1 MAAVDTRARAPR
13 VLKHLYLG
21 PLAAAHNL
29 QLLQD
34 RNIRCIINCTPL
46 DPFHVNLP
54 AHIETLRIPV
64 EDEDTSE
71 ANLLMFQSMPEATSL
86 MHGHLL
92 MQHGVLVHCYA
103 GRSRSATV
111 VTAYLMMKHRCC
123 MHLARTRVRKSRP
136 EALRQLIFRPALGA
150 WEDELR
156 ELYMLKQG

>member
-1 MAAVDTRARAPR
+1 MAAIETRARAPR

-21 PLAAAHNL
+21 PLTAAHDL

-46 DPFHVNLP
+46 DPFHADLP
-54 AHIETLRIPV
+54 AHIETHRVPV

-71 ANLLMFQSMPEATSL
+71 ANLLMFQCIPEATTL

-111 VTAYLMMKHRCC
+111 VTAYLMMKHHCC

-136 EALRQLIFRPALGA
+136 EALRQLIFRSALGA
-150 WEDELR
+150 WENELR
-156 ELYMLKQG
+156 ELYILKQG